1 MKECRTCQ
9 VTYFKWS
16 CLVVL
21 RRLNFTLLLLH
32 SMYVWMS
39 ALFSNFNSLILFYS
53 FVFILFCI
61 KENHPRF
68 MNIPYVKIKIIF
80 EHLHFFKQIYIL
92 FYELICHRNDVFD
105 IKNHLYLIIFYIF
118 FFFWLLI
125 QLKNKKINYLFLFNH
140 FENSINVLL
149 FELQKLTS
157 F

>member
-21 RRLNFTLLLLH
+21 RCLNFTLLLLH

-61 KENHPRF
+61 KENHGRF

-80 EHLHFFKQIYIL
+80 EHLRFFKQIYIL
-92 FYELICHRNDVFD
+92 FYELICHRNDVFY
-105 IKNHLYLIIFYIF
+105 IKIIYTSYSSTFSSSSGSWF
-118 FFFWLLI
+118 SW
-125 QLKNKKINYLFLFNH
+125 KTKINYLFLFNH
-140 FENSINVLL
+140 CENCINVLL
-149 FELQKLTS
+149 FEL
-157 F
+157 